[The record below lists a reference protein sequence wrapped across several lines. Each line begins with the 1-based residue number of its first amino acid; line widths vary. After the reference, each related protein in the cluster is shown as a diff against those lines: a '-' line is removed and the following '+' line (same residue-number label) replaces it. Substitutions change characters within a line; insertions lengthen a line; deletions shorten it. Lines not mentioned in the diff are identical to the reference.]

1 MMNFKIKNII
11 TLLLIAC
18 INLTNAIAQNEL
30 AEDILEKLSNT
41 TKAHISISI
50 EFEYVFSNKNARI
63 NEKSSGKLELKGDN
77 FRIEMPE
84 QLIINNGSTHWV
96 YLKEMNEVTIMD
108 YDSEDEDELSPNKL
122 FTVYNED
129 YKNAYVQASSVDGE
143 RMHIIDLFPKESSY
157 IMKIRL
163 TINSFKN
170 QISILSLYDKNGGVY
185 TYNIKSF
192 KTNLEIAPFTFDTT
206 KYTHVEV
213 IDLR

>member
-1 MMNFKIKNII
+1 MNFKIRNI
-11 TLLLIAC
+11 TALLLIVC
-18 INLTNAIAQNEL
+18 INLTNAIAQDKL

-41 TKAHISISI
+41 TKAYTSISI
-50 EFEYVFSNKNARI
+50 EFESVFRNKSVGI

-108 YDSEDEDELSPNKL
+108 YDSEDEDALSPNKL

-192 KTNLEIAPFTFDTT
+192 KINLEIAPFTFDTT